1 MEEFLRS
8 LFNQQLEEEDP
19 WKELIP
25 LMSPST
31 NYFAQDWLRNLP
43 STKMA
48 QLEGWSPM
56 DKYPLSS
63 EERRWPMDINYNIPL
78 AYLSGGPNRERIQW
92 GDEGPAGAR
101 WHGASTT
108 PAGQWLK
115 APWHTT
121 HWAQD
126 IQPLLEQFRKAG
138 LKVPPNL

>member
-8 LFNQQLEEEDP
+8 LFNQQKEEEDP

-48 QLEGWSPM
+48 QLENWSPM
-56 DKYPLSS
+56 ETSP
-63 EERRWPMDINYNIPL
+63 WPSGVNYNLPL
-78 AYLSGGPNRERIQW
+78 AFLSGGPDREKIQW

-101 WHGASTT
+101 WHGASKT
-108 PAGQWLK
+108 PGGQWLK
-115 APWHTT
+115 APWHPT
-121 HWAQD
+121 HWAED
-126 IQPLLEQFRKAG
+126 IQSLLEQFRKAG
-138 LKVPPNL
+138 LKVPSNL